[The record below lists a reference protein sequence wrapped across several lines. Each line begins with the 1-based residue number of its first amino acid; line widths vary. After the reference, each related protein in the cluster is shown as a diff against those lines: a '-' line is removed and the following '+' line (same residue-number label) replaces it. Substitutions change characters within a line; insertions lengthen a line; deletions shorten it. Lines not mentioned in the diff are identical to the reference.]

1 MQAIL
6 YIIESKSFDYR
17 MEASNNSEFFRK
29 QTAKP
34 AHQEVYNVSSCYEND
49 VDPPQKK
56 ITWHWKTNHLK
67 MYLPLTYGPIWW
79 CSIAILDFSMF
90 F

>member
-1 MQAIL
+1 
-6 YIIESKSFDYR
+6 

-34 AHQEVYNVSSCYEND
+34 AHQEVYNVSSCYEA
-49 VDPPQKK
+49 PPG
-56 ITWHWKTNHLK
+56 HWKTNHLK